1 MRVGRPRLKE
11 LGAPKRPAYSHHN
24 KLPHGAS
31 DPEVRSVDPSI
42 HTIQLSG
49 AVQGPTLRHPHEK
62 CLQHEWPS
70 RWLKSHSAML
80 SYKEN
85 APQDGREREISPTN
99 GSLVG
104 ADFF

>member
-1 MRVGRPRLKE
+1 MTFKMAKSRL
-11 LGAPKRPAYSHHN
+11 
-24 KLPHGAS
+24 
-31 DPEVRSVDPSI
+31 V
-42 HTIQLSG
+42 
-49 AVQGPTLRHPHEK
+49 
-62 CLQHEWPS
+62 
-70 RWLKSHSAML
+70 ML